1 MRLFIT
7 LLMMFSLPLFANEH
21 GDIQIDNMQI
31 RQPMPGR
38 SVTAGYF
45 TLNNKTAEVLEL
57 IAVSSEAFGR
67 IELHQHIHKDGMMRM
82 EQLQHITIAA
92 NSDVVFAPGG
102 LHLMLFD
109 PVTPPEIGQH
119 VALELHFGDGQTLKA
134 DFPIVAMP
142 KR

>member
-1 MRLFIT
+1 MRLFFT
-7 LLMMFSLPLFANEH
+7 MLLVLSLPLFANGQ
-21 GDIQIDNMQI
+21 GDIFIDSMQI

-45 TLNNKTAEVLEL
+45 TLHNKTSSDLEL
-57 IAVSSEAFGR
+57 IAVSSSAFDR

-82 EQLQHITIAA
+82 EQLQSITIAA
-92 NSDVVFAPGG
+92 KSDVVFAPAG

-109 PVTPPEIGQH
+109 PVTLPELGQH
-119 VALELHFGDGQTLKA
+119 VSLELHFADGQTLQA
-134 DFPIVAMP
+134 NFPIVAMP